1 MLISFRFLLTTVS
14 LSCEQSKSSAS
25 QCVNVDITVGMAK
38 LMECLVDDTNS
49 DNVASVTQV
58 KIS

>member
-1 MLISFRFLLTTVS
+1 
-14 LSCEQSKSSAS
+14 
-25 QCVNVDITVGMAK
+25 MAK

-58 KIS
+58 KISWSVAASPASAYG